1 MIWLASNYF
10 FSLRNSLTNW
20 LIVKIVKMV
29 SSTEEKIYEA
39 ARKVFIQ
46 KGMDGARMQ
55 EIADEAGMNKAL
67 LHYYFRSK
75 ENLFKAVFKDIFS
88 KFFDKV
94 RDALSSDV
102 PLKEKL
108 YAFIDNWIDMIQA
121 NPYVPQFIINE
132 INRDPMVLKS
142 LMFESG
148 IEPQKIL
155 DMFLNQVQSSN
166 LSKLDPRHIVV
177 SLLGM
182 LIFPFAARPLLQMV
196 YFNDDQ
202 EAYTRF
208 LNERKEIVKNMIL
221 KFIEA

>member
-1 MIWLASNYF
+1 M
-10 FSLRNSLTNW
+10 SLTAW
-20 LIVKIVKMV
+20 LNQKDNNMD

-39 ARKVFIQ
+39 ARRIFIL
-46 KGMDGARMQ
+46 KGMEGARMQ
-55 EIADEAGMNKAL
+55 EIADEAGINKAL

-88 KFFDKV
+88 KFFLKV
-94 RDALSSDV
+94 RDKLFSDISA
-102 PLKEKL
+102 KEKL
-108 YAFIDNWIDMIQA
+108 IVFIDNYIDMIQA

-132 INRDPMVLKS
+132 INRDPMVLKT

-155 DMFLNQVQSSN
+155 EMFLNQVQSNN

>member
-1 MIWLASNYF
+1 MD
-10 FSLRNSLTNW
+10 
-20 LIVKIVKMV
+20 

-39 ARKVFIQ
+39 ARRIFVL
-46 KGMDGARMQ
+46 KGMEGARMQ

-75 ENLFKAVFKDIFS
+75 ENLFKAVFKDIFT
-88 KFFDKV
+88 KFFSKV
-94 RDALSSDV
+94 KETIFSDAST
-102 PLKEKL
+102 KEKMIF
-108 YAFIDNWIDMIQA
+108 FIDNYIDMIHA

-132 INRDPMVLKS
+132 INRDPVMLKA

-155 DMFLNQVQSSN
+155 EIFLHEVELNNSSN
-166 LSKLDPRHIVV
+166 FDPRHMVV

-182 LIFPFAARPLLQMV
+182 LILPFAARPLLQMV

-202 EAYTRF
+202 VAYNQF
-208 LNERKEIVKNMIL
+208 LDERKDVVKNMIL
-221 KFIEA
+221 KLIEV

>member
-1 MIWLASNYF
+1 MD
-10 FSLRNSLTNW
+10 R
-20 LIVKIVKMV
+20 
-29 SSTEEKIYEA
+29 STEEKIYEA
-39 ARKVFIQ
+39 ARRIFIL
-46 KGMDGARMQ
+46 KGMEGARMQ
-55 EIADEAGMNKAL
+55 EIADEAGINKAL

-88 KFFDKV
+88 KFFLKV
-94 RDALSSDV
+94 RGRLFSDISA
-102 PLKEKL
+102 KEKL
-108 YAFIDNWIDMIQA
+108 IVFVDNYIDMIQA

-132 INRDPMVLKS
+132 INRDPMVLKT

-155 DMFLNQVQSSN
+155 ELFLNQVQSSN

-208 LNERKEIVKNMIL
+208 LNERKEIVTNMIL

>member
-1 MIWLASNYF
+1 MD
-10 FSLRNSLTNW
+10 
-20 LIVKIVKMV
+20 

-39 ARKVFIQ
+39 ARRIFIL
-46 KGMDGARMQ
+46 KGMEGARMQ

-75 ENLFKAVFKDIFS
+75 ENLFKAVFKDIFT
-88 KFFDKV
+88 KFFSKV
-94 RDALSSDV
+94 KDTLFSDATT
-102 PLKEKL
+102 KEKMIF
-108 YAFIDNWIDMIQA
+108 FIDNYIDMIHA

-132 INRDPMVLKS
+132 INRDPVMLKS

-155 DMFLNQVQSSN
+155 ELFLQKVKLNNSSDF
-166 LSKLDPRHIVV
+166 DPRHIVV

-182 LIFPFAARPLLQMV
+182 LILPFAARPLLQMV

-202 EAYTRF
+202 EAYNQF
-208 LNERKEIVKNMIL
+208 LQERKDVVKKMIL
-221 KFIEA
+221 KLIEV

>member
-1 MIWLASNYF
+1 MDS
-10 FSLRNSLTNW
+10 T
-20 LIVKIVKMV
+20 
-29 SSTEEKIYEA
+29 TEEKIYEA
-39 ARKVFIQ
+39 ARRIFIL
-46 KGMDGARMQ
+46 KGMEGARMQ

-75 ENLFKAVFKDIFS
+75 ENLFKAVFKDIFT
-88 KFFDKV
+88 KFFSKV
-94 RDALSSDV
+94 KDTLFSDISA
-102 PLKEKL
+102 KEKL
-108 YAFIDNWIDMIQA
+108 VVFIDNYVDMIHT

-132 INRDPMVLKS
+132 INRDPKMLKT

-155 DMFLNQVQSSN
+155 EMFLHEVESNN
-166 LSKLDPRHIVV
+166 LSKIDPRHIVV

-202 EAYTRF
+202 EAYNQF
-208 LNERKEIVKNMIL
+208 LSERKEIVKNMIL

>member
-1 MIWLASNYF
+1 M
-10 FSLRNSLTNW
+10 
-20 LIVKIVKMV
+20 VV

-102 PLKEKL
+102 PIKEKL
-108 YAFIDNWIDMIQA
+108 YVFIDNWIDMIQA

-132 INRDPMVLKS
+132 INRDPKVLRT

-148 IEPQKIL
+148 VEHQK
-155 DMFLNQVQSSN
+155 FLELFDNNKKDNDSSAI
-166 LSKLDPRHIVV
+166 DPRHTVI
-177 SLLGM
+177 SILGM
-182 LIFPFAARPLLQMV
+182 LIFPFAARPLLQMI
-196 YFNDDQ
+196 YFNDDIEVYNQ
-202 EAYTRF
+202 F
-208 LNERKEIVKNMIL
+208 LNERKNIVKNMVLNI
-221 KFIEA
+221 IEV

>member
-1 MIWLASNYF
+1 MD
-10 FSLRNSLTNW
+10 
-20 LIVKIVKMV
+20 
-29 SSTEEKIYEA
+29 SSTEEKIYDA
-39 ARKVFIQ
+39 ARRIFVL

-75 ENLFKAVFKDIFS
+75 ENLFKAVFKDIFT
-88 KFFDKV
+88 KFFSKV
-94 RDALSSDV
+94 KDTLFSNISAE
-102 PLKEKL
+102 EKL
-108 YAFIDNWIDMIQA
+108 IVFIDNYIDLIA
-121 NPYVPQFIINE
+121 TNPYVPQFIINE
-132 INRDPMVLKS
+132 INRDPGVLKT

-155 DMFLNQVQSSN
+155 HMFLHEVQSN
-166 LSKLDPRHIVV
+166 NNSKIDPRHIVV

-182 LIFPFAARPLLQMV
+182 LIFPFVARPLLQMI

-202 EAYTRF
+202 EAYNQF
-208 LNERKEIVKNMIL
+208 LNERKVIVKNMIL